1 MASGIPL
8 PCHAGHLSGL
18 SCMAIA
24 PSLGDARI
32 PCQQWM
38 SQCQCGDM
46 VLLAHVR
53 EQHRLSLHRY
63 GQPRMTEEL
72 QELEL
77 SLGHRHV
84 GRLMSE
90 NGIKTLRTQKY
101 KATTDPCT
109 AGYAEHAREGATIRS
124 TLPYQSQSNMGP
136 NTRGKKG
143 PLRLVFCGALA
154 GVLVI

>member
-1 MASGIPL
+1 MASGVPL
-8 PCHAGHLSGL
+8 PCHAGHLSGF
-18 SCMAIA
+18 SGMAIA

-53 EQHRLSLHRY
+53 EQNWLSLHRY
-63 GQPRMTEEL
+63 GRPRMTEEL

-77 SLGHRHV
+77 SVRHRHV

-109 AGYAEHAREGATIRS
+109 AGYAEHAREGGNHTFNI
-124 TLPYQSQSNMGP
+124 
-136 NTRGKKG
+136 
-143 PLRLVFCGALA
+143 ALSIA
-154 GVLVI
+154 EQ